1 MFMIY
6 VHEFKRSHRKKC
18 VINYVQKKYV
28 LSWIFQLNFDVIIW
42 FITYEAHVIDVF
54 AQTVDGVQF
63 LHSNKIIHRD
73 IKPENI
79 LLTIK
84 KRADGEL
91 LLVKI
96 ADFGLATQVEHSLA
110 MAQTQCGTF
119 FYQAPEVCWVCNY
132 Y

>member
-1 MFMIY
+1 M
-6 VHEFKRSHRKKC
+6 
-18 VINYVQKKYV
+18 
-28 LSWIFQLNFDVIIW
+28 
-42 FITYEAHVIDVF
+42 
-54 AQTVDGVQF
+54 DGVQF

-119 FYQAPEVCWVCNY
+119 FYQAPEVC
-132 Y
+132 